1 MKVGDD
7 NIKFEGKQL
16 VSIKEFAKRK
26 GTTKQNIQNKLD
38 AGILQAVKPNGYNIR
53 YLDWDTQ
60 SVLYDTSVKRR
71 RKTTIKPTTQNTIVK
86 IKEEK
91 INKPQLTGVEEV
103 KLPDIVPPNTNEI
116 TNLGE
121 IDPEDHPDCW
131 YFNPEGMPVLNPQT
145 GKKMLDYDKLKIK
158 LISQKYQFDL
168 DKDRGKYVEK
178 DSIIRASQG
187 ISKIIASYIE
197 SIPQRYASIIIATM
211 SQITKHK
218 FTNEEEA
225 IIRNLL
231 VDTGKNTLES
241 MRQEFLKITGD

>member
-1 MKVGDD
+1 MKIGE
-7 NIKFEGKQL
+7 NSIKYQGKQL
-16 VSIKEFAKRK
+16 VSINEFAERK
-26 GTTKQNIQNKLD
+26 GTTKQNIQRLIKQGDL
-38 AGILQAVKPNGYNIR
+38 VVTKPNGYNIR

-60 SVLYDTSVKRR
+60 SIAYDTRKKKPRKNNSNLVKLD
-71 RKTTIKPTTQNTIVK
+71 
-86 IKEEK
+86 EEK
-91 INKPQLTGVEEV
+91 IKKPKLTGVDKV
-103 KLPDIVPPNTNEI
+103 KLPDIITPNTETM

-121 IDPEDHPDCW
+121 IDPDDHPDCW
-131 YFNPEGMPVLNPQT
+131 YFDAEGQPIHNPQT

-178 DSIIRASQG
+178 DSLIRASKG

-211 SQITKHK
+211 AQITDHE
-218 FTNEEEA
+218 FNQDEEA
-225 IIRNLL
+225 LIRNLL

-241 MRQEFLKITGD
+241 MRQEFLKIIED

>member
-1 MKVGDD
+1 
-7 NIKFEGKQL
+7 
-16 VSIKEFAKRK
+16 
-26 GTTKQNIQNKLD
+26 
-38 AGILQAVKPNGYNIR
+38 
-53 YLDWDTQ
+53 
-60 SVLYDTSVKRR
+60 
-71 RKTTIKPTTQNTIVK
+71 
-86 IKEEK
+86 
-91 INKPQLTGVEEV
+91 
-103 KLPDIVPPNTNEI
+103 
-116 TNLGE
+116 
-121 IDPEDHPDCW
+121 
-131 YFNPEGMPVLNPQT
+131 MPVLNPQT

>member
-1 MKVGDD
+1 MKVGED

-38 AGILQAVKPNGYNIR
+38 AGILQAIKPNGYNIR
-53 YLDWDTQ
+53 YLDWNTQ

-71 RKTTIKPTTQNTIVK
+71 RKQNNTIVK

-91 INKPQLTGVEEV
+91 IKKPTLKSVEDV
-103 KLPDIVPPNTNEI
+103 KLPEIVPPNTNEI

-145 GKKMLDYDKLKIK
+145 GKKMLDYDKLKVK

-178 DSIIRASQG
+178 ESIIRASQG

-211 SQITKHK
+211 AQLTKHK

-231 VDTGKNTLES
+231 VDTGKNTLDS